1 MNSPVPPA
9 FEAKKNKILAD
20 LSIPDDQYTDASPK
34 GSVDSGIR
42 DLITLINGL
51 EGVVTTSSC
60 AGRISVFL
68 EGKKS
73 KASSDDIGMDGTDGP
88 LSNAQ
93 SAVPGGKG
101 LGGHWLFVS
110 HDPVQVDLGLTV
122 EAILGVSGQ
131 EMQSYDYQLNSSRC
145 RLIKFAFEPMVSL
158 LLLRSEV
165 FSERPFIHDQLSR
178 KL

>member
-1 MNSPVPPA
+1 MTSIISTA
-9 FEAKKNKILAD
+9 FDAKKTKILAN

-42 DLITLINGL
+42 DLIGLINGL

-68 EGKKS
+68 EGRKIKTTS
-73 KASSDDIGMDGTDGP
+73 NPPDIGDLDG
-88 LSNAQ
+88 SSSEAQ

-110 HDPVQVDLGLTV
+110 HDPVQVDQSLTI
-122 EAILGVSGQ
+122 EAIFRSSSLGKSD
-131 EMQSYDYQLNSSRC
+131 STLPADCSRG
-145 RLIKFAFEPMVSL
+145 RLVKFAFEPMVSL
-158 LLLRSEV
+158 TLLRISS
-165 FSERPFIHDQLSR
+165 FMS
-178 KL
+178 